1 MPLGDGGSGGIR
13 THSVL
18 HDLVRMELCVLS
30 HVQLFATLWTVARQA
45 ALPMG
50 FSRQAYWSELPFPA
64 PGDHPN
70 PRTELTSSVS
80 SALLVD
86 SLPAKSS
93 GKPGWG
99 YTGFNVPYALFGALP
114 LQSWKCS
121 SCWFRYSEKLK
132 KILCGRLTTYN
143 YTYILLSPW
152 TCRQSTLLSK
162 FSFSSFLFVEKNH
175 IRWISNGK

>member
-70 PRTELTSSVS
+70 PRIELTSSVS

-121 SCWFRYSEKLK
+121 SC
-132 KILCGRLTTYN
+132 
-143 YTYILLSPW
+143 
-152 TCRQSTLLSK
+152 
-162 FSFSSFLFVEKNH
+162 
-175 IRWISNGK
+175 

>member
-121 SCWFRYSEKLK
+121 SC
-132 KILCGRLTTYN
+132 
-143 YTYILLSPW
+143 
-152 TCRQSTLLSK
+152 
-162 FSFSSFLFVEKNH
+162 
-175 IRWISNGK
+175 

>member
-18 HDLVRMELCVLS
+18 HDPVRMELCVLS

-50 FSRQAYWSELPFPA
+50 FSRQAYWSELSFPA
-64 PGDHPN
+64 PGDHPD
-70 PRTELTSSVS
+70 PRFELTSSVS

-121 SCWFRYSEKLK
+121 SC
-132 KILCGRLTTYN
+132 
-143 YTYILLSPW
+143 
-152 TCRQSTLLSK
+152 
-162 FSFSSFLFVEKNH
+162 
-175 IRWISNGK
+175 

>member
-18 HDLVRMELCVLS
+18 HDFVRMELCVLS

-50 FSRQAYWSELPFPA
+50 FSRQAYWSELSFPA
-64 PGDHPN
+64 PGDHPD
-70 PRTELTSSVS
+70 PRIELTSSVS

-121 SCWFRYSEKLK
+121 SC
-132 KILCGRLTTYN
+132 
-143 YTYILLSPW
+143 
-152 TCRQSTLLSK
+152 
-162 FSFSSFLFVEKNH
+162 
-175 IRWISNGK
+175 

>member
-1 MPLGDGGSGGIR
+1 MPLGDGGSGGVR

-18 HDLVRMELCVLS
+18 HDPVRMELYVFSVMSNSL
-30 HVQLFATLWTVARQA
+30 QPLRTVARQA

-50 FSRQAYWSELPFPA
+50 FSRQAYWSELSFPA

-70 PRTELTSSVS
+70 PGIELTSSVS

-121 SCWFRYSEKLK
+121 SC
-132 KILCGRLTTYN
+132 
-143 YTYILLSPW
+143 
-152 TCRQSTLLSK
+152 
-162 FSFSSFLFVEKNH
+162 
-175 IRWISNGK
+175 